1 MLKKN
6 KKNGDTVQKKKKS
19 QTVILWKNN
28 FILEN
33 CSVKLFKKN

>member
-1 MLKKN
+1 ML
-6 KKNGDTVQKKKKS
+6 KKNGDTVQKKKS